1 MSMREY
7 LKRER
12 EFKGHQKGW
21 PVYAVKSFVI
31 VSQDVKEIAEPYLP
45 DNILSYHM
53 AIWRPAC
60 YMFLAGDLEG
70 IVHFCEVVYQC
81 VQPNIY
87 RLRLVIRDRN
97 SPTKSFCRP

>member
-12 EFKGHQKGW
+12 KFKGHQKGW
-21 PVYAVKSFVI
+21 PVDTVKTFVI

-45 DNILSYHM
+45 DNIFSYHM
-53 AIWRPAC
+53 AIWGPAC
-60 YMFLAGDLEG
+60 YMFLTRDLEG
-70 IVHFCEVVYQC
+70 IIRFCEVVYQC

-87 RLRLVIRDRN
+87 RLRLIIRDRN
-97 SPTKSFCRP
+97 PPAQSFCRS

>member
-1 MSMREY
+1 MSVREY

-12 EFKGHQKGW
+12 ELKSHQKGW
-21 PVYAVKSFVI
+21 PVYAVKTFVI
-31 VSQDVKEIAEPYLP
+31 VSQHVGKIADPTLP
-45 DNILSYHM
+45 DDILSYHM

-60 YMFLAGDLEG
+60 YMLLTRYLEG
-70 IVHFCEVVYQC
+70 IICFGEVVYQC

-97 SPTKSFCRP
+97 SPAQSFYRP